1 MQKPILEQKK
11 NKKKEGGMNM
21 EVNKKEQLEMLD
33 RKASNTR
40 IILVVN
46 GMGILF
52 LLSIVVIDL
61 MNRIR

>member
-1 MQKPILEQKK
+1 
-11 NKKKEGGMNM
+11 MN
-21 EVNKKEQLEMLD
+21 NKEQLEMLD

-52 LLSIVVIDL
+52 LLFIVVIDL